1 MEPINATSPSESHA
15 NKPEEK
21 SFFAREVTVAELEN
35 MLKIFGILLLMIAP
49 IIIIVGCY
57 CHKKRD
63 QEGPPGRGPR
73 GQGEEARGAAVP
85 ERDIRQVGR
94 SEGRDRWNGLQ
105 ANVRTEH
112 EKRLTKLEGNSS
124 GKQSSY
130 STVEFIMST

>member
-15 NKPEEK
+15 DKPEEK

-63 QEGPPGRGPR
+63 QE
-73 GQGEEARGAAVP
+73 AALALM
-85 ERDIRQVGR
+85 RAQR
-94 SEGRDRWNGLQ
+94 
-105 ANVRTEH
+105 
-112 EKRLTKLEGNSS
+112 EKDWQE
-124 GKQSSY
+124 Y
-130 STVEFIMST
+130 